1 MRNKYNDLSLDDNV
15 LEDVPLQEYPRM
27 QFKRASYLC
36 LNGVWDV
43 EITKSK
49 ELPTKYSSQVV
60 VPFPIESK
68 LSKVNK
74 ELKKGEYIYY
84 RRFFNISKSFNVGK
98 IILHFDGIDQISDV
112 YINEKLV
119 MHHEGGYLPF
129 EVDIT
134 NCIKEENEKYELVVK
149 VQDDL
154 NKMYGYGKQA
164 IKSKGMW
171 YTKTSG
177 IWKTCWIESVPNKY
191 FKNIK
196 IDTTLDEVTI
206 KVNGDILKKQ
216 IIIFSEN
223 KKQIYRFKNEEIKI
237 KIKNPINW
245 TPENPYLYKFVLKGE
260 DDYVESYFALR
271 TIKVGEFQGYPCL
284 LLNDKPYFF
293 NGLLDQ
299 GYYPDG
305 LLTPKTYKKYE
316 DEINVVKKLGFN
328 TLRKHIK
335 VEPDYFYYLCDKLG
349 MIVFQ
354 DFVNNGSY
362 SYLNDT
368 ILPNIGLTKRLKK
381 GFTTRNIV
389 KEQFKKETKE
399 TIAMLYNHPSV
410 VYYTI
415 FNEGWGQ
422 FDADK
427 MYDYVKELDNTRIV
441 DTTSGWFKSNK
452 SDVISEHIYFKDIKF
467 NKEMKPIILS
477 EFGGYVYKVIEHSYN
492 LSRTYGYKLFKTQE
506 EYQESLNKLYQEKIL
521 PYAFK
526 GLSGCI
532 YTQISDVED
541 ETNGILTYDRKI
553 VKIKDRILPDI
564 NKI

>member
-1 MRNKYNDLSLDDNV
+1 
-15 LEDVPLQEYPRM
+15 
-27 QFKRASYLC
+27 
-36 LNGVWDV
+36 
-43 EITKSK
+43 
-49 ELPTKYSSQVV
+49 
-60 VPFPIESK
+60 
-68 LSKVNK
+68 
-74 ELKKGEYIYY
+74 
-84 RRFFNISKSFNVGK
+84 
-98 IILHFDGIDQISDV
+98 
-112 YINEKLV
+112 
-119 MHHEGGYLPF
+119 MHHEGWYLPF

-134 NCIKEENEKYELVVK
+134 NCIKKENEKYELIVK

-206 KVNGDILKKQ
+206 KVYGDILKKQ

-223 KKQIYRFKNEEIKI
+223 KKQIYRFKSEEIKI
-237 KIKNPINW
+237 KIKNPNNW
-245 TPENPYLYKFVLKGE
+245 TPKNHFLYKFILKGE

-284 LLNDKPYFF
+284 LLNEKPYFF

-335 VEPDYFYYLCDKLG
+335 VETDYFYYLCDKLG

-362 SYLNDT
+362 NYLTDT

-381 GFTTRNIV
+381 GFTTRNII

-427 MYDYVKELDNTRIV
+427 MYDYVKDLDNTRII

-492 LSRTYGYKLFKTQE
+492 LSRTYGYKLFKTKE
-506 EYQESLNKLYQEKIL
+506 EYQKSLNKLYQEKIL

-553 VKIKDRILPDI
+553 VKINDPVLPDI

>member
-1 MRNKYNDLSLDDNV
+1 MRNKYNDLSLDDNA
-15 LEDVPLQEYPRM
+15 LEDVPLPEYPRM

-68 LSKVNK
+68 LSKANK

>member
-1 MRNKYNDLSLDDNV
+1 MRNKYNNLYLDDNP

-36 LNGVWDV
+36 LNGLWDV

-49 ELPTKYSSQVV
+49 ELPTKYFSQVI

-84 RRFFNISKSFNVGK
+84 RRFFNISKSFNVGR

-112 YINEKLV
+112 YINGKLV

-134 NCIKEENEKYELVVK
+134 NCIKKENEKYELVVK

-223 KKQIYRFKNEEIKI
+223 KKQIYRFKSEEIKI
-237 KIKNPINW
+237 KINNPNNW
-245 TPENPYLYKFVLKGE
+245 TPNNPYLYKFILKGE
-260 DDYVESYFALR
+260 DDCVESYFALR
-271 TIKVGEFQGYPCL
+271 TIKVGEFEGYPCL

-335 VEPDYFYYLCDKLG
+335 VETDYFYYLCDKLG

-362 SYLNDT
+362 NYLTDT

-381 GFTTRNIV
+381 GFTTRNII

-427 MYDYVKELDNTRIV
+427 MYDYVKDLDNTRII

-492 LSRTYGYKLFKTQE
+492 LSRTYGYKLFKTKE
-506 EYQESLNKLYQEKIL
+506 EYQKSLNKLYQEKIL

-553 VKIKDRILPDI
+553 VKINDPILPDI